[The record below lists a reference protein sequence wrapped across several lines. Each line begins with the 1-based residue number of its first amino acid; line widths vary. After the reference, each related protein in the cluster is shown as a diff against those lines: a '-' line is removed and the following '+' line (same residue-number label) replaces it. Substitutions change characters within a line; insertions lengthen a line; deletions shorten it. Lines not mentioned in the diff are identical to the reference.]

1 MTSET
6 PKIIKSYCGTC
17 SGETNHSVLG
27 ENTESHRDEYMCDI
41 TYQIIQCNGCERKG
55 FRKVFYDIESAYP
68 SSHENDEWEV
78 PEDIEIYPK
87 EIANHNS
94 IYHSHHIPNIVYK
107 IYSQVIS
114 ATKEEATILS
124 GLGLRGT
131 IEAICNDLEIKGKS
145 LEARINKL
153 ATSGYISKKDAERL
167 HGIRFLGNDAAHQIK
182 EPNKQSLMIA
192 LKIVEHLINT
202 VYVLDNEARDN
213 LDTTIS
219 DYPLFEKM
227 LKEAVSEHDQGNEY
241 PIAEYLKENLRRV
254 RAAMSQLEQELI
266 NKINSGEFVELSV
279 GKKDRYKNSQD
290 DHQYFIVN

>member
-1 MTSET
+1 MTSKP
-6 PKIIKSYCGTC
+6 PKIVQSYCGNC
-17 SGETNHSVLG
+17 NGVTNHTVLG
-27 ENTESHRDEYMCDI
+27 ESSESHREDYMCDI
-41 TYQIIQCNGCERKG
+41 THQIVQCNGCDRKG

-68 SSHENDEWEV
+68 SSHDEDDWIV
-78 PEDIEIYPK
+78 PEDVDIYPK
-87 EIANHNS
+87 ELNNHNS

-114 ATKEEATILS
+114 AAKEDATILA

-131 IEAICNDLEIKGKS
+131 IEAICNDLEIGGKS
-145 LEARINKL
+145 LEVRINKL

-182 EPNKQSLMIA
+182 QPKTESLMVA

-202 VYVLDNEARDN
+202 VYVLDQEAIDN

-219 DYPLFEKM
+219 DYPLFEKL
-227 LKEAVSEHDQGNEY
+227 LKEAVKEYEQGDEF
-241 PIAEYLKENLRRV
+241 PIAEYLGQNLRRV

-266 NKINSGEFVELSV
+266 NKINSGELSELTV
-279 GKKDRYKNSQD
+279 GKRDKYKNSQD
-290 DHQYFIVN
+290 DHQYFIVA